1 MAEGIFRQR
10 AQDMGLDL
18 NFDSAGTGGWHIG
31 EQPDNR
37 MMATA
42 KQRGVDISDLRA
54 RQFELA
60 DFDRF
65 DRIYA
70 MDQSNLQNILK
81 LARDDYDRKK
91 VSLLLDVLYPGQ
103 DQSVPDPYFGGQRGF
118 EDVFDMIDEAAHKI
132 LTEE

>member
-10 AQDMGLDL
+10 AQQMDLDL
-18 NFDSAGTGGWHIG
+18 SFDSAGTGGWHIG
-31 EQPDNR
+31 EQPDSR

-65 DRIYA
+65 DRIYT
-70 MDQSNLQNILK
+70 MDQSNLQNVLK
-81 LARDDYDRKK
+81 LARDDYDRGK
-91 VSLLLDVLYPGQ
+91 VSLLLDALYPGQ

-118 EDVFDMIDEAAHKI
+118 DDVFDMIDEAAHVI
-132 LTEE
+132 LKEE